1 MDRIWHPSSSEK
13 YIEKG
18 AQCKSLWGEPLF
30 GCQRAVPPTPPS
42 EKAIKELID
51 TDLPFPMLYGGK
63 RKGLIAI
70 PTRFCIEPLFHVKQ
84 RRAAFTASKIL
95 RNRIEKYFP
104 NGTEPCIM
112 FTAFRS
118 ILVRLNCAVKR
129 TMHGTVKNRITIPAF
144 HQIFISK
151 PISNAAPLR
160 AALTPGW
167 NARSELC

>member
-1 MDRIWHPSSSEK
+1 MHNANKKKNTSLDLFRLNAKVCGGNRSLDAKERFPPRESN
-13 YIEKG
+13 KG
-18 AQCKSLWGEPLF
+18 
-30 GCQRAVPPTPPS
+30 
-42 EKAIKELID
+42 ID

-84 RRAAFTASKIL
+84 RRAAFTASKNL